1 MTRDDLKDYRN
12 NKDYINEKMEELMER
27 RCRIEQV
34 IKYFIRYAKTEAEK

>member
-27 RCRIEQV
+27 RRRIEQV
-34 IKYFIRYAKTEAEK
+34 IKYFIRYAKTEVEK

>member
-27 RCRIEQV
+27 RRRIEQV
-34 IKYFIRYAKTEAEK
+34 IKYFIRYAKTGAEK